1 MNSFYLLALNLSH
14 REDPGGFEYQKNRKG
29 IWNDMVSFKLQMWRL
44 FIVGVASLLSMTC
57 AAQRPQT
64 VKPHHTEDG
73 FKNVYIHHDPSFS
86 DFLKW
91 RWNRLGKDIP
101 EPQDYDFPLAENDPA
116 FQRSNHNK
124 TTLTW
129 IGHATVL
136 LQLKGKNILT
146 DPHFS
151 KRASPFQWA
160 GPQRVVPPGVPL
172 EDLPDIHMV
181 VISHDHYDSLDK
193 QTIKLLYEREG
204 GEKTVFLVP
213 LRLKSWFEALGIKR
227 VIELDWWDEH
237 DEGDLKFT
245 AVPVQHWSKRGLF
258 SRNKTLWAGW
268 VIRAGDF
275 RFFFSGDTGYAPH
288 FKEIGQKLGP
298 FDLSALPIGA
308 YEPRWFMYES
318 HLDVR
323 ESLAPPAY
331 RLPVVLN
338 DPYHKPHLE
347 NFFDAVRGKGTLNC
361 PPEVGYETAVTVL
374 RVNDAVEAERKVHF
388 APTDFDVA

>member
-1 MNSFYLLALNLSH
+1 M
-14 REDPGGFEYQKNRKG
+14 
-29 IWNDMVSFKLQMWRL
+29 
-44 FIVGVASLLSMTC
+44 VGVASLLSMTC

-64 VKPHHTEDG
+64 IKPHHTEEG
-73 FKNVYIHHDPSFS
+73 FKNVYIHHEPRFS

-91 RWNRLGKDIP
+91 RWNRLWKDIP
-101 EPQDYDFPLAENDPA
+101 GPEDYDFPLAENDPA
-116 FQRSNHNK
+116 FLRSNHKK

-129 IGHATVL
+129 IGHASVL

-151 KRASPFQWA
+151 KRASPFQWS

-172 EDLPDIHMV
+172 EDLPNIHMAI
-181 VISHDHYDSLDK
+181 ISHDHYDSLDK
-193 QTIKLLYEREG
+193 QTIKWLYEREG

-213 LRLKSWFEALGIKR
+213 LGLKSWFEALGVKR

-308 YEPRWFMYES
+308 YEPRWFMRHHHITPEEAVQI

-323 ESLAPPAY
+323 SKKSVAIHWGTFILTDEPLDEPPK
-331 RLPVVLN
+331 RLEKARV
-338 DPYHKPHLE
+338 E
-347 NFFDAVRGKGTLNC
+347 RGISQEAFL
-361 PPEVGYETAVTVL
+361 VL
-374 RVNDAVEAERKVHF
+374 RHGEMIEIN
-388 APTDFDVA
+388 